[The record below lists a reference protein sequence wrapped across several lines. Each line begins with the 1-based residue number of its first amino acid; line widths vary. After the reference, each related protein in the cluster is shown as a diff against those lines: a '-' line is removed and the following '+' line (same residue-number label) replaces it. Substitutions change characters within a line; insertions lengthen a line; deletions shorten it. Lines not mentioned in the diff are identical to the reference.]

1 MRWRQVALLY
11 VVLAALSAQYWF
23 VERGRPAP
31 DAVQEVVRNH
41 LLDLDAED
49 VRTIRL
55 QRGGRTLVMERTD
68 ERWAVVEPSGVTVPG
83 DLVLAFVHA
92 LAVAEE
98 IDQVAA
104 PTEGLD
110 AFGFGD
116 TATRIDLGLTNDRTI
131 VVTLGSTNPTGTA
144 LYARRSPS
152 PTVVL
157 IGRQVRYYEDL
168 LFQALPAPR
177 VPTGTDGRVG
187 SGSPLTIDPGPV

>member
-11 VVLAALSAQYWF
+11 VVLAALAAQYWF
-23 VERGRPAP
+23 VERGRPPA
-31 DAVQEVVRNH
+31 DAVQEVVRNR
-41 LLDLDAED
+41 LLDLDADD
-49 VRTIRL
+49 VRSIRL
-55 QRGGRTLVMERTD
+55 QRGGRTLVMEQKD
-68 ERWAVVEPSGVTVPG
+68 ERWVVVEPPGVTVPS
-83 DLVLAFVHA
+83 DLVLAFLHA

-98 IDQVAA
+98 IDQVAT
-104 PTEGLD
+104 PTESLD

-116 TATRIDLGLTNDRTI
+116 TVTRVDLGLTNDRKL

-152 PTVVL
+152 PAVVL